1 MRKKRA
7 PLFIIWS
14 LTIVLLL
21 GSTVYAGN
29 IKNRMKN
36 RLPSIVALK
45 QQGVIGETNRGYL
58 AFVGKARENAAVVQ
72 AENKDRRTVYS
83 AIAKQQGVSTEVVE
97 KRRAIQI
104 AERAGRGQWLQDKK
118 GQWYQKK

>member
-7 PLFIIWS
+7 PLFIILS

-21 GSTVYAGN
+21 VSTVYAGN

-45 QQGVIGETNRGYL
+45 QKGVIGETNRGYL

-104 AERAGRGQWLQDKK
+104 AKQAGRGQWLQDKK